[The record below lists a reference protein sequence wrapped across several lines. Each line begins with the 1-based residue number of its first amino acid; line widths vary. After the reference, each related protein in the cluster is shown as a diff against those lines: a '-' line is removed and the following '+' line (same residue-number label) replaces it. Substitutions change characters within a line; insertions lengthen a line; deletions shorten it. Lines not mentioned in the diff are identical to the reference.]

1 LTILKYS
8 ILLIIYSG
16 SWQEHEDTTIL
27 EFVYQHGH
35 KWAQMC
41 KEHLNHRTEHMIKN
55 RFKSLIMKAQQALN
69 LPKTSERKLIK
80 KILANKLPTP

>member
-1 LTILKYS
+1 
-8 ILLIIYSG
+8 
-16 SWQEHEDTTIL
+16 
-27 EFVYQHGH
+27 
-35 KWAQMC
+35 MC